1 MLSNYIT
8 NIIVEKFIAL
18 EIISRDDKEI
28 YCYSYQYIIELLLF
42 CFSLI
47 LISIPLNNIPS
58 AIIFI
63 FTVIPLRTFAG
74 GIHAPT
80 KQLCSVL
87 SYILFFFCIYIP
99 YCMLELDYIFIIPML
114 IAVLIVIC
122 FCSPQPDI
130 NKKLTIEN
138 IHILKTVTLIISIL
152 ITILVVILYIN
163 NQKLYIINITFNAV
177 TVLTGLILQLIKS
190 NRMNGDTIQ

>member
-47 LISIPLNNIPS
+47 LISIPLSNIPS

-87 SYILFFFCIYIP
+87 SYILFFFLYIY
-99 YCMLELDYIFIIPML
+99 
-114 IAVLIVIC
+114 
-122 FCSPQPDI
+122 
-130 NKKLTIEN
+130 
-138 IHILKTVTLIISIL
+138 SIL
-152 ITILVVILYIN
+152 YVRIRLYFYNTYADCCIN
-163 NQKLYIINITFNAV
+163 SYMFLFTA
-177 TVLTGLILQLIKS
+177 T
-190 NRMNGDTIQ
+190 